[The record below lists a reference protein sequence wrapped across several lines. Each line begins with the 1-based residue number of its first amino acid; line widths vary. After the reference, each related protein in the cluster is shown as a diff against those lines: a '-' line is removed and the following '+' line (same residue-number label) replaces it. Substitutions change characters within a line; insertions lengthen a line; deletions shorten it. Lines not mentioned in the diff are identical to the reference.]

1 MGFNARA
8 VRMTLAV
15 PLASALVLTNQTA
28 ATAQPNTAS
37 DAIATLV
44 GDVARADQE
53 LADLQSSI
61 HTQQELVMK
70 ALHDLERARDTAQV
84 ARRAV
89 DESQQE
95 AQQVSESANRAQAK
109 FDEFAASQYT
119 SGPQPWPILATTPE
133 QLISDGT
140 TQQTMVLAFSEA
152 QQNLQ
157 RARTEQTNAESA
169 ARQAQ
174 EGADGAARDAQER
187 YDAAVQQLRSTE
199 STFAAKQADIDSAA
213 TQARV
218 TRQRL
223 DEALRASPTTASA
236 PADAD
241 GDLGVAIRDWDTS
254 PSRQDAGRNW
264 NQTVPILPN
273 VNLQDP
279 VAVINSVLQISAT
292 SAQLTADLGRR
303 FLVTLG
309 ILPSPTPAAATAP
322 TGQIPRVYG
331 QQAAEFAIRRGM
343 SQMGVPYS
351 WGGGNAGGPTKG
363 IDQGAGTVGF
373 DCSGLMVYAFAG
385 VGIKLPKYSGAQYE
399 QGRRIPVSQMR
410 RGDLLFWGAGG
421 SQHVALYL
429 GQGQMLEA
437 PFTGSQ
443 VRVAPVRPSGMT
455 THAVRLIEY

>member
-1 MGFNARA
+1 
-8 VRMTLAV
+8 MTLAV

-279 VAVINSVLQISAT
+279 VAVINLS
-292 SAQLTADLGRR
+292 
-303 FLVTLG
+303 
-309 ILPSPTPAAATAP
+309 
-322 TGQIPRVYG
+322 
-331 QQAAEFAIRRGM
+331 
-343 SQMGVPYS
+343 
-351 WGGGNAGGPTKG
+351 
-363 IDQGAGTVGF
+363 
-373 DCSGLMVYAFAG
+373 
-385 VGIKLPKYSGAQYE
+385 
-399 QGRRIPVSQMR
+399 
-410 RGDLLFWGAGG
+410 
-421 SQHVALYL
+421 
-429 GQGQMLEA
+429 
-437 PFTGSQ
+437 
-443 VRVAPVRPSGMT
+443 
-455 THAVRLIEY
+455 LIHI